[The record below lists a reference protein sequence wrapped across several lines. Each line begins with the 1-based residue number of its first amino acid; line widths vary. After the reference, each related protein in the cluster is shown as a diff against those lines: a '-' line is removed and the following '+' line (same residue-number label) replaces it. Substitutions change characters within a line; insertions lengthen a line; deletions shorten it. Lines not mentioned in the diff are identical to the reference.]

1 MIVCPV
7 SPTRLT
13 HAGTTCSIT
22 APTPRVKYPAQYAI
36 IYPQPQGY
44 REMKLAMSNSSDWID
59 IEKKY
64 YAQTVRRQPV
74 VIVRGQGT
82 EVWDAD
88 GKQYLDFVA
97 GWAVNQLG
105 HSHPV
110 ITQAVADQAATL
122 IQTSNQFYTVPQLQL
137 AELLIENSCLD
148 LVFFGNSG
156 AEAVEGAMKLARR
169 YGKLHR
175 DGAYEII
182 TAFNSFHGRTQAT
195 VAATGQPH
203 YQENFAPLLPG
214 FVHVDYNDVEAVIN
228 ATTERTAAVMI
239 EPVQGEAGVIIPA
252 DDYLQRLRQWCDSQ
266 GILLILDEVQTGIG
280 RLGSL
285 FGYQEYDVEPDVM
298 TLAKGLGYGV
308 PIGAFLSK
316 TSAQALVPGDHGSTF
331 GGNALT
337 TAAGYAGTKYLIEN
351 DIPGHVKEMEP
362 YLLSRLDEIKN
373 RFPFVTEI
381 RGKGLLAAMDFEEAI
396 SPQVL
401 ANANEAGLLLNGPR
415 PNTIRFMPPLT
426 VTREEVDEAAE
437 RLTAALSQ
445 I

>member
-1 MIVCPV
+1 M
-7 SPTRLT
+7 S
-13 HAGTTCSIT
+13 
-22 APTPRVKYPAQYAI
+22 
-36 IYPQPQGY
+36 
-44 REMKLAMSNSSDWID
+44 MSNSDWMD
-59 IEKKY
+59 LEKQY

-74 VIVRGQGT
+74 VIVKGEGT

-110 ITQAVADQAATL
+110 ITQAIAEQAGTL
-122 IQTSNQFYTVPQLQL
+122 LQTSNQFYTVPQLRL
-137 AELLIENSCLD
+137 AETLIQNSCLD

-156 AEAVEGAMKLARR
+156 AEANEGAMKLARR

-182 TAFNSFHGRTQAT
+182 TAFNSFHGRTMAT

-203 YQENFAPLLPG
+203 YQENFTPLQPG
-214 FVHVDYNDVEAVIN
+214 FVHVDFNDVEAVIA
-228 ATTERTAAVMI
+228 ATSERTAAVMV
-239 EPVQGEAGVIIPA
+239 EPVQGEAGVIIPDA
-252 DDYLQRLRQWCDSQ
+252 DYLPRLRQWCDEQ
-266 GILLILDEVQTGIG
+266 GLLLILDEVQTGMG

-285 FGYQEYDVEPDVM
+285 FGYQEYGVEPDVM

-316 TSAQALVPGDHGSTF
+316 QAAMALVPGDHGSTF

-337 TAAGYAGTKYLIEN
+337 TAAAYAGTRYMLEQ
-351 DIPGHVKEMEP
+351 DIPAHAKRMEGHLLDRLNQVKA
-362 YLLSRLDEIKN
+362 
-373 RFPFVTEI
+373 RFSFVTEV
-381 RGKGLLAAMDFEEAI
+381 RGKGLLAAMDFDGAI
-396 SPQVL
+396 SGQVL
-401 ANANEAGLLLNGPR
+401 TNANEAGLLLNGPR
-415 PNTIRFMPPLT
+415 PNTVRFMPPLT
-426 VTREEVDEAAE
+426 VTPAEIDEAAE
-437 RLTAALSQ
+437 RLSAALAK